1 MINKIE
7 PTLLKRVQ
15 TLKEDQL
22 LECVLYANKYKDL
35 SKQLKDNFTAKDYN
49 DLNVVNS
56 LNDYKVGYSDGK
68 WYLHNTTTQKSV
80 KYPCDRISLMYE
92 QK

>member
-1 MINKIE
+1 MY
-7 PTLLKRVQ
+7 
-15 TLKEDQL
+15 DQN
-22 LECVLYANKYKDL
+22 ESTFVE
-35 SKQLKDNFTAKDYN
+35 LKDNFTAKDYN

-56 LNDYKVGYSDGK
+56 LGDYKVSYSNGS
-68 WYLHNTTTQKSV
+68 WYLNNTTTQKYI